1 MRSEIRESRLPLS
14 NGQNEIW
21 FSQQLDPESTQF
33 RIGEYIEIHG
43 PVDPGLMERSI
54 RQAVAEAEPLNT
66 RFGEDGGVPWQV
78 HEPLTAWDFP
88 FLDVSDAADPQATA
102 EEWMR
107 ADLGRILDLSSDPLF
122 CYALFKLGPERYA
135 WYQGLHHIVT
145 DAAGGALIARRTAE
159 IYSAHAAG
167 DDVPPSPLGPLRL
180 LLDKDAAYRAS
191 DDFGKDR
198 DYWSERFRDYPEPA
212 RLAGRRATVFESRI
226 RETVFLSE
234 AEAVRLRASAR
245 AAGTHW
251 SALMI
256 AATAAYLHRLTGERD
271 IVLSLPVAA
280 RTDAE
285 LRTVPG
291 MFANL
296 LPLRVSVNGET
307 RIRDLLKQVS
317 REVRQ
322 ALRHQRYR
330 KIDLARDLH
339 LPDGG
344 RAFNGPH
351 VNIMSFGYDFT
362 FAGHRVTAHNLSN
375 GLVED
380 LAIMAY
386 DRSDGTGIR
395 IDLNANTSLY
405 TEPELAT
412 HRRRFIDLVTA
423 FADADPAAQQRTVG
437 GIELLSAEERE
448 RIFFAWSGGTKAPA
462 PASHPAPEPASAPA
476 TASAGAPIEAP
487 AEVPA
492 DHSAH
497 TLPDLLAAQAART
510 PDQPAVV
517 CDDSRLSY
525 AELDAAATRLAH
537 LLAARGAGP
546 ERTVAVALPRSAD
559 LVITLLAVLK
569 TGAAYLPLD
578 LDHPAERLTYLLGDA
593 DPALLVTRSDSTPP
607 ERATS
612 TVPTLVL
619 DNNVVSQAL
628 AALPATGRPL
638 PYTVLPLHP
647 AYVIYT
653 SGSTGRP
660 KGVPVPHQAIVNRL
674 RWMQDAYQLGA
685 DDRVLQKT
693 TAGFDVS
700 VWEFF
705 WPLLTGATLVLARPG
720 GHKDPVYLAHVMR
733 EEAITTA
740 HFVPPMLDV
749 FLAEPDAAHCR
760 DLRRVFCSGEALS
773 RQSAERFHA
782 VLPQAQLHNLYGP
795 TEAAVDVTQHAV
807 EPDATGPVPIGRPAP
822 GTRLY
827 VLDAGLRPCPP
838 GAPGELYLAGVQ
850 LARGYHR
857 RPALTAGRFVADPY
871 GELYG
876 APGARMYRT
885 GDLVRWLP
893 DGSVEYLG
901 RTDHQVKLRGFR
913 IELGE
918 IEAALRALPGV
929 GQAVALVRTDTPGD
943 QRLTAYLTGE
953 TLGIAETPLD
963 VPAIREQLGRS
974 LPDYMVPAAFVVL
987 DALPLSVNGKVN
999 RAALPAPDVTASAS
1013 GRAPRTPHEELLCAM
1028 FGEVL
1033 GLPAATIDDDFFQLG
1048 GHSLLA
1054 SQLVSQ
1060 VRAAH
1065 GVELTIRD
1073 LFAAPTPERLA
1084 QRLDAALVGGPAPAK
1099 QHGLDPLLALR
1110 ADGEKPPLFCIHPGG
1125 GLGWLYSG
1133 LLPHLGTD
1141 QPVYV
1146 LQARALSE
1154 SGVHPSRVEE
1164 MAADYLAQIRAIQPQ
1179 GPYHLL
1185 GWSFGGLVAHS
1196 MAVQLQR
1203 GGEKT
1208 GLLAVLD
1215 AYPDYR
1221 HTFDDLPRLSKRQW
1235 LGLLLDD
1242 VGGRELMAP
1251 APEARPGA
1259 EAPQGPA
1266 GTVDTAGTAELAG
1279 PAEEELAADLSRDTG
1294 LPVHLLEGRASFP
1307 LLDIFRNDLELMQK
1321 FTPERYAGDMLLFT
1335 ADLAIPGYQR
1345 DPAHTP
1351 QAWHP
1356 YVGGLLD
1363 VHHVQAQ
1370 HYHLMRPEHVASI
1383 GPVVAAALGAG
1394 RAAPGPGMPGVP
1406 DAYGVSD
1413 DAGAAEAST
1422 VPTAAAHRPAL
1433 AH

>member
-1 MRSEIRESRLPLS
+1 MRLPLS

-43 PVDPGLMERSI
+43 PVDAGLMEKAM

-66 RFGEDGGVPWQV
+66 RFGDDGGIPWQV
-78 HEPLTAWDFP
+78 YEPITEWDFP
-88 FLDVSDAADPQATA
+88 VLDVSAEDDPDAAA

-107 ADLGRILDLSSDPLF
+107 ADLARVLDLTRDPLF
-122 CYALFKLGPERYA
+122 RYALFKLEPERYA

-145 DAAGGALIARRTAE
+145 DAAGGALVARRTAE
-159 IYSAHAAG
+159 LYTALATGTDA
-167 DDVPPSPLGPLRL
+167 PPSPLGALRL
-180 LLDKDAAYRAS
+180 LLDKDAQYRAS
-191 DDFGKDR
+191 DDFAKDR
-198 DYWSERFRDYPEPA
+198 EYWTERFRDYPEPA

-234 AEAVRLRASAR
+234 EEAVRLRASAR

-285 LRTVPG
+285 TRTVPG

-296 LPLRVSVNGET
+296 LPLRIPVHGET
-307 RIRDLLKQVS
+307 RVRDLLKQVS

-330 KIDLARDLH
+330 KIDLARDLQ

-344 RAFNGPH
+344 RGFNGPH

-362 FAGHRVTAHNLSN
+362 YDGHRVTAHNLSN

-395 IDLNANTSLY
+395 IDLNANTDLY
-405 TEPELAT
+405 SEAELAT
-412 HRRRFIDLVTA
+412 HRRRFIALVSE
-423 FADADPAAQQRTVG
+423 FADADPEAQQRTVG
-437 GIELLSAEERE
+437 SIELLSAEERE
-448 RIFFAWSGGTKAPA
+448 RVLFDWSGGTR
-462 PASHPAPEPASAPA
+462 ASDTGSEGPSVA
-476 TASAGAPIEAP
+476 TATSDAADATEATGA
-487 AEVPA
+487 A
-492 DHSAH
+492 D
-497 TLPDLLAAQAART
+497 TLPALLAAQATRT
-510 PDQPAVV
+510 PERQALVAGDE
-517 CDDSRLSY
+517 RLSY
-525 AELDAAATRLAH
+525 AEVDAAASRLAH

-559 LVITLLAVLK
+559 LVVTLLAVLK

-578 LDHPAERLTYLLGDA
+578 LDHPAERLGYLLTDA
-593 DPALLVTRSDSTPP
+593 APALLVTRSDAAP
-607 ERATS
+607 EVGPAAD
-612 TVPTLVL
+612 VPTLTLDDSDVRRVL
-619 DNNVVSQAL
+619 ATQPADAPL
-628 AALPATGRPL
+628 PHPPLPA
-638 PYTVLPLHP
+638 HP

-660 KGVPVPHQAIVNRL
+660 KGVPVPHEAIVNRL
-674 RWMQDAYQLGA
+674 RWMQDTYRLGA

-705 WPLLTGATLVLARPG
+705 WPLLAGATLVLARPG
-720 GHKDPVYLAHVMR
+720 GHRDPVYLARVIQ
-733 EEAITTA
+733 EQSITTA

-749 FLAEPDAAHCR
+749 FLAEPDAARCR
-760 DLRRVFCSGEALS
+760 SLRRVFCSGEALS
-773 RQSAERFHA
+773 RETAERFHA
-782 VLPQAQLHNLYGP
+782 ELPQARLHNLYGP
-795 TEAAVDVTQHAV
+795 TEAAVDVTYHPV
-807 EPDATGPVPIGRPAP
+807 EPGESGPVPIGRPVA

-827 VLDAGLRPCPP
+827 VLDEGLRPCPP

-871 GELYG
+871 AHLYG
-876 APGARMYRT
+876 VPGERMYRT
-885 GDLVRWLP
+885 GDLARWRA
-893 DGSVEYLG
+893 DGAVEYLG

-918 IEAALRALPGV
+918 IEAALRALPRV
-929 GQAVALVRTDTPGD
+929 AQAVALVRTDTPGD
-943 QRLTAYLTGE
+943 PRLVAYVTAE
-953 TLGIAETPLD
+953 PAETPEASDTADAADAPQVAGAAETGVADADGNGASPLD
-963 VPAIREQLGRS
+963 VPALRARLGRT

-987 DALPLSVNGKVN
+987 DALPLNVNGKVD
-999 RAALPAPDVTASAS
+999 RAALPAPDVTVSAA
-1013 GRAPRTPHEELLCAM
+1013 GRPPRTPHEELLCEL

-1033 GLPAATIDDDFFQLG
+1033 GLSQITIDDDFFHLG

-1054 SQLVSQ
+1054 SQLVSR
-1060 VRAAH
+1060 VRSAH

-1084 QRLDAALVGGPAPAK
+1084 HRLDAALAAATGSGPAAR
-1099 QHGLDPLLALR
+1099 HGLEPLLALR
-1110 ADGEKPPLFCIHPGG
+1110 ADGTRPPLFCVHPGG

-1133 LLPHLGTD
+1133 LLPHLGVD

-1154 SGVHPSRVEE
+1154 PGSHPSAVAE
-1164 MAADYLAQIRAIQPQ
+1164 MAADYLAQIRAVQPS

-1203 GGEKT
+1203 AGEET

-1242 VGGRELMAP
+1242 VGGRDLAAP
-1251 APEARPGA
+1251 GPEAAGA
-1259 EAPQGPA
+1259 
-1266 GTVDTAGTAELAG
+1266 
-1279 PAEEELAADLSRDTG
+1279 PAEEELAADLSRETG
-1294 LPVHLLEGRASFP
+1294 LPAHLLEGRESFP
-1307 LLDIFRNDLELMQK
+1307 LLDIFRHDLELMRT
-1321 FTPERYAGDMLLFT
+1321 FTPEAYAGDMLLFT
-1335 ADLAIPGYQR
+1335 ADLDIPGHQR

-1351 QAWHP
+1351 RAWEP

-1363 VHHVQAQ
+1363 VHRVRAQ
-1370 HYHLMRPEHVASI
+1370 HYHLMRPEHVAVI
-1383 GPVVAAALGAG
+1383 GPVVAAAL
-1394 RAAPGPGMPGVP
+1394 RSPRDAASP
-1406 DAYGVSD
+1406 
-1413 DAGAAEAST
+1413 
-1422 VPTAAAHRPAL
+1422 AAARPAL